1 MAFLYIIK
9 SGKDGSFYIG
19 SSKNVENRLLDHNI
33 RSTDKYTSKKRPWKI
48 VYIREYKTLNEAI
61 KEERRLKKCKSKKY
75 LKWLIKKGTVA
86 QG

>member
-9 SGKDGSFYIG
+9 SGKDRSFYIG

-61 KEERRLKKCKSKKY
+61 KEERRLKKCKNKKY
-75 LKWLIKKGTVA
+75 LEWLIKKGTVA
-86 QG
+86 QW